1 MERII
6 SAEQAKTLDGLFA
19 ARVRSTPQD
28 VAYRYFNDQHD
39 AWETYT
45 WEQMNTQIAC
55 WQAAFEK
62 ENLAPGDRVAI
73 MMRNRPE

>member
-28 VAYRYFNDQHD
+28 ATYSYFNDQHD
-39 AWETYT
+39 A
-45 WEQMNTQIAC
+45 
-55 WQAAFEK
+55 
-62 ENLAPGDRVAI
+62 
-73 MMRNRPE
+73 